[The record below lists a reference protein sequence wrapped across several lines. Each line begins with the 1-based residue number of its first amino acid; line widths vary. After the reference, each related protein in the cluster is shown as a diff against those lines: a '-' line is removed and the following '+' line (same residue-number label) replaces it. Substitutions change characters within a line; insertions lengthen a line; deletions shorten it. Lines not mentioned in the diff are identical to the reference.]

1 MSFTGGPRYMYAHY
15 LDALAICRKLGN
27 PQFFIT
33 FTCNVK
39 WPEIRRYMA
48 DYPELTAADR
58 PDIVCRV
65 FKQKIHAFLSFLK
78 SEKIF
83 GTVTALEFQKRGLP
97 HCHPLLWVDSAS
109 KIQEPKD
116 VDRVIS
122 AELPDP
128 QIDPRSYKVV
138 SEMMIHGPCELEM
151 EKQVKADQQDPENT
165 SWIDIPFAYCLPD
178 NEHGLSNLI
187 DFIYDQNTLKTPFA
201 VTLQHKAIV
210 CPKNETADM
219 INSKVLEMVQGEMT
233 SYLSHD
239 EATPLECDRAET

>member
-48 DYPELTAADR
+48 DYPELTVADR

-65 FKQKIHAFLSFLK
+65 FEQKIHAFLSFLK

-83 GTVTALEFQKRGLP
+83 GTVTACALLHLEFQKCGLS

-109 KIQEPKD
+109 KIQEPED
-116 VDRVIS
+116 ADRVIS

-138 SEMMIHGPCELEM
+138 SEMMIHGPCGAINM
-151 EKQVKADQQDPENT
+151 SATYMQGDKCTKSFPKKFT
-165 SWIDIPFAYCLPD
+165 SKTFFDDKGHVHYQRRDMGVCTIKHQISLD
-178 NEHGLSNLI
+178 N
-187 DFIYDQNTLKTPFA
+187 
-201 VTLQHKAIV
+201 
-210 CPKNETADM
+210 
-219 INSKVLEMVQGEMT
+219 
-233 SYLSHD
+233 SYVV
-239 EATPLECDRAET
+239 PYNCDLLLAFDAHM